1 VQGKNEPLRDYLSRW
16 IKLKNSCEGVHEIQA
31 IQYFTDGCLADSM
44 LKHKLLRKDFTS
56 LAELMKVANAFAM
69 SDSAMRPIQL
79 GVGGVIQSPGAPQS
93 DTGSQGLSRKERRE
107 NNRNNNNNSNNNNQQ
122 NGKRKGEQ
130 PDTQYGSRQVAAV
143 QNEEDPAAAGSSRK
157 MRPNA
162 RPPGQ
167 MKPKYTFEDM
177 LDAPCKLHSTPGRP
191 SAHTTRQCDFV
202 RRIAKGEALPPPP
215 PPQNR
220 GPPQQ
225 QNQYPQQDAAYMIF
239 TSESTDKGS
248 RRARAQEVNATMP
261 PIPQFMH
268 WSECPISWDRTDHP
282 TILPNP
288 GNYPLVVDA
297 LIAGPKFSCKFSR
310 VLVDGGSTINIL
322 YRDTMLK
329 LGLTERDLERS
340 RTTFHGIVPGLS
352 CTPMG
357 RIRLDVIFGTE
368 ENFRREPI
376 WFEVADLSSP
386 YHALLGLPA
395 FAKFM
400 INAQQTYLKMK
411 IPGPNGVITVTGD
424 FRKSLEC
431 TSAGSSLAE
440 SLVVETEKRQL
451 GKVIAMAQAQ
461 SKNPLPV
468 GPAKR
473 ADEESAFQSAKDSKK
488 IALDPSDSTKFVVVG
503 AGLSDK

>member
-1 VQGKNEPLRDYLSRW
+1 
-16 IKLKNSCEGVHEIQA
+16 
-31 IQYFTDGCLADSM
+31 M

-56 LAELMKVANAFAM
+56 LAELMKVANSFAV

-93 DTGSQGLSRKERRE
+93 DTGNQGLSRKERRE
-107 NNRNNNNNSNNNNQQ
+107 NNRNNNNNQQ
-122 NGKRKGEQ
+122 NKGKRKDEQ
-130 PDTQYGSRQVAAV
+130 ADTEYGSRQVAAV
-143 QNEEDPAAAGSSRK
+143 QSEEDPGAAGGSRK
-157 MRPNA
+157 MKPNV

-167 MKPKYTFEDM
+167 MKPKYTFDDM

-202 RRIAKGEALPPPP
+202 KRIAKGEALPPPPPP

-225 QNQYPQQDAAYMIF
+225 QNQFPRQDTAYMIF

-261 PIPQFMH
+261 LIPQYMH
-268 WSECPISWDRTDHP
+268 WSECDISWGRADHL

-288 GNYPLVVDA
+288 GNYPLMVDA
-297 LIAGPKFSCKFSR
+297 LFAGPRFSCKFSR
-310 VLVDGGSTINIL
+310 VLIDGGSTINIL
-322 YRDTMLK
+322 YRDTMIK

-352 CTPMG
+352 CTPIG
-357 RIRLDVIFGTE
+357 RIWLDVIFGTE

-395 FAKFM
+395 VAKFM
-400 INAQQTYLKMK
+400 INAHLPYLKMK
-411 IPGPNGVITVTGD
+411 LPGPNGIITVTGD

-431 TSAGSSLAE
+431 MSAGGNLADSQVIAE
-440 SLVVETEKRQL
+440 EKRQL
-451 GKVIAMAQAQ
+451 SMVVAMAQAQ
-461 SKNPLPV
+461 SKAPLPV

-488 IALDPSDSTKFVVVG
+488 VALDPSDSTKFVVVG